1 MGTAAKIVTASPP
14 LVGMVSVNKED
25 SIKGFLANAF
35 VIVVWCNTDIIELLY
50 VK

>member
-1 MGTAAKIVTASPP
+1 M
-14 LVGMVSVNKED
+14 GMVSVNKED

-35 VIVVWCNTDIIELLY
+35 VVVVWCNTDITELLY